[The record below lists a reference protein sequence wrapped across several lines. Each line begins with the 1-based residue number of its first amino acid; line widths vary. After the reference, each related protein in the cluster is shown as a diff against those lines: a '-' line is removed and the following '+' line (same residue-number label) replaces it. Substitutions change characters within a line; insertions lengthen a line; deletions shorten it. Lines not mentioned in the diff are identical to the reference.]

1 MTREVLKKNKCC
13 ASIAGIIGG
22 SCFRQG
28 LFRRAGQFMS
38 LGVAFVLRS
47 IADARY
53 CYRARGI
60 TRVLGTEIEIAGKCA
75 TRAAL
80 SDQ

>member
-1 MTREVLKKNKCC
+1 MTREVLKKNKCY
-13 ASIAGIIGG
+13 AYIAGFSG

-47 IADARY
+47 MADARY

-75 TRAAL
+75 TRAVV

>member
-1 MTREVLKKNKCC
+1 
-13 ASIAGIIGG
+13 
-22 SCFRQG
+22 
-28 LFRRAGQFMS
+28 MS

-47 IADARY
+47 MADARY
-53 CYRARGI
+53 CYRGGI

-75 TRAAL
+75 TRAAV